1 MKKKIEKTFLG
12 LAIGDA
18 LGVPVEFKSRFEL
31 QQNPV
36 KTMREFGSHHQPR
49 GTWSDDSSLT
59 FCLAES
65 LCKGYNTKTIAA
77 NFMRWYSENYWTAHG
92 EVFDIGIATSK
103 AIDSF
108 AKGTPPTLA
117 GGTGEFDNG
126 NGSLMRIS
134 PLVFYIKDMPIEER
148 FQKVKE
154 VSSITHAHIRSVLSC
169 FIYVE
174 FMLELFNG
182 IDKFEAYKSM
192 QLTVNK
198 FLNENAIC
206 SQKEIDNFHRV
217 FENPIGDYTV
227 ERLYEL
233 DEKQI
238 SGSGYVLNTLEAS
251 LWTFLTT
258 DSYADAV
265 LKAVNLGEDT
275 DTTACVTGA
284 LAGLYYEEESIPK
297 SWLNDLV
304 KREEIIDLSYR
315 FSKSLER

>member
-65 LCKGYNTKTIAA
+65 LCKGYNTKAIAA
-77 NFMRWYSENYWTAHG
+77 NFVRWYSENYWTAHG
-92 EVFDIGIATSK
+92 EVFDIGITTSK
-103 AIDSF
+103 AINSF

-148 FQKVKE
+148 FQ
-154 VSSITHAHIRSVLSC
+154 
-169 FIYVE
+169 
-174 FMLELFNG
+174 
-182 IDKFEAYKSM
+182 
-192 QLTVNK
+192 
-198 FLNENAIC
+198 
-206 SQKEIDNFHRV
+206 RV
-217 FENPIGDYTV
+217 
-227 ERLYEL
+227 
-233 DEKQI
+233 
-238 SGSGYVLNTLEAS
+238 
-251 LWTFLTT
+251 
-258 DSYADAV
+258 
-265 LKAVNLGEDT
+265 
-275 DTTACVTGA
+275 
-284 LAGLYYEEESIPK
+284 
-297 SWLNDLV
+297 
-304 KREEIIDLSYR
+304 
-315 FSKSLER
+315 